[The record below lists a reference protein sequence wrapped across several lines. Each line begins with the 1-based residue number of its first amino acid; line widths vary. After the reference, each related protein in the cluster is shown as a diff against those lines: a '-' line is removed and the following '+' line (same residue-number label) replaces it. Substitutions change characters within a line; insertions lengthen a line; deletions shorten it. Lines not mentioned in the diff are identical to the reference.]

1 MNNNRLSNWTLFLY
15 LLIAFLLGVSVAINF
30 LPSKNKTLSNPQ
42 INKLTEVMNYI
53 DEYYVD
59 SVNVDTIFD
68 NAINDIL
75 QSLDPH
81 SAYSTPEENKS
92 MMETLEGSFE
102 GIGVQFNIMNDTVM
116 VIATVSGGP
125 SEKAGLRAGD
135 RIVSVNGKS
144 IAGVGIQS
152 ERVFKLL
159 RGKKG
164 TKVKVGIHRPGFK
177 ETYHYEITRNV
188 IPTYSVDIAYMMNKT
203 TGYIKINEFGSTT
216 ADEFAKAIVKLQ
228 KQGMT
233 SMIVDLRGNP
243 GGFLDAAVSVC
254 DEMLPNKKKI
264 VSIEGLKVPPEII
277 YATRKGHF
285 ETGKVAILI
294 DDFSASASEIVAGA
308 IQDNDRGIVVGR
320 RSFGKGLVQRQF
332 DLADKS
338 TIRLTTARY
347 HTPSG
352 RCIQKTY
359 KNGTPAYYEE
369 LYDRYEHGEM
379 ECADSIKLD
388 KSLKY
393 KTTGGR
399 TVYGGGGIMP
409 DYFVPIDH
417 GHDLD
422 GYYTF
427 ANSAA
432 LMQYAFNY
440 TNDHKAA
447 LKKLYPNTQ
456 TYNQKMTV
464 SDAQLQQ
471 LLRFYTKLTKHIP
484 PKMTPASA
492 KELKSY
498 MKALI
503 GRDLYGDYAFYPVL
517 NSTDK
522 VVIKALQELP
532 KCNFK

>member
-1 MNNNRLSNWTLFLY
+1 MNDNRLSNWTLFLY

-30 LPSKNKTLSNPQ
+30 LPSRKKSLSNPQ
-42 INKLTEVMNYI
+42 IEKLTEVMNYI

-59 SVNVDTIFD
+59 SVNVDTVFD
-68 NAINDIL
+68 KAINDIL
-75 QSLDPH
+75 QNLDPH
-81 SAYSTPEENKS
+81 SAYSTPEENKT

-116 VIATVSGGP
+116 VIATVSGRP
-125 SEKAGLRAGD
+125 AEKAGLRAGD

-144 IAGVGIQS
+144 IAGIGIQS
-152 ERVFKLL
+152 DKIFKML

-164 TKVKVGIHRPGFK
+164 TKVKVGIRRPGFK
-177 ETYHYEITRNV
+177 EIYQYQITRDV
-188 IPTYSVDIAYMMNKT
+188 IPTYSIDIVYMVNKT
-203 TGYIKINEFGSTT
+203 TGYIKINEFGNTT
-216 ADEFAKAIVKLQ
+216 ADEFAKAILKLK

-233 SMIVDLRGNP
+233 SMIVDLRGNA
-243 GGFLDAAVSVC
+243 GGFLDAAVNVC
-254 DEMLPNKKKI
+254 DEMLSNKQKI
-264 VSIEGLKVPPEII
+264 VSIEGLKVKPEII
-277 YATRKGHF
+277 YATRKGNF
-285 ETGKVAILI
+285 EKGKVAILI

-308 IQDNDRGIVVGR
+308 IQDNDRGIIVGR

-332 DLADKS
+332 NLADKS

-369 LYDRYEHGEM
+369 LYDRYAHGEM
-379 ECADSIKLD
+379 ENADSIKLD

-393 KTTGGR
+393 KTVSGR

-422 GYYTF
+422 GYYTI

-432 LMQYAFNY
+432 LMQFAFNY
-440 TNDHKAA
+440 TNENKAA

-456 TYNQKMTV
+456 VFLQKMTV

-471 LLRFYTKLTKHIP
+471 LLKFYSKLTKNKTP
-484 PKMTPASA
+484 QMTVASS
-492 KELKSY
+492 KELKVY

-503 GRDLYGDYAFYPVL
+503 GRNLYGDYAFYPVL
-517 NSTDK
+517 NTSDK
-522 VVIKALQELP
+522 VMLKALQVL
-532 KCNFK
+532 K